1 MQTVHMTE
9 QEIDRLEELLSS
21 DAFNGEAMTLDTL
34 QGFLSAVASSPET
47 IPQTVW
53 LAEAIGESPRYDSP
67 EQEKE
72 TIALLL
78 KFYDTISSALANG
91 DDFDLIL
98 YGLEEDAEELDYTAW
113 CDGYIYGSQ
122 IGETNW
128 FKAAGEFTDDLGEKM
143 EVFFLLNGLL
153 KEDALKHK
161 QPWLTAKE
169 EERALDKAQEDMP
182 AVIGDIYRFWKTQ
195 RASTNPIQRE
205 SDKIGRNDPCPC
217 GSGKKF
223 KQCCGHEPTIH

>member
-34 QGFLSAVASSPET
+34 QGFLSAVASSPEP

-223 KQCCGHEPTIH
+223 KQCCGLTPTIH